1 MENLK
6 ISFFLNSPL
15 LIGRFSTIDSILVNL
30 YVKRHFGKNIE
41 IEKLY
46 DFDFI
51 EKYKDGYCG
60 SIWFVEENDQVS
72 LENRCIVKKPE
83 YEYLNENRANKIEYS
98 MGSGEF
104 KAYNIWNE
112 LLKTPKIYFYVRGK
126 REIIE
131 DLLQDLK
138 FIGKKT
144 AIGYG
149 QVSSFLVETIP
160 EDKSVFLA
168 KNTPARPISVKNYP
182 SLENA
187 RIIYYNSKVPY
198 WANWSK
204 EACYMPNSSLTE
216 TIYPGKERPSI
227 DEKYLSKYHS
237 AINFVYDVLHE
248 DKNNWQEIDLKE
260 KATAKDLIVDGQ
272 DHLCAFSGEQSKE
285 GILCKSIEKTLGST
299 FTDYAFLNKSKFV
312 SKQTFWTL
320 QCGVNSRVGKKSLG
334 FHVVD
339 KNGITYVMGKNKTKS
354 IEQAIKD
361 ASLPFNLA
369 LKTTPN
375 NQHVVFKSNLT
386 LSKDLIAC
394 QYGSETYYFGYEEAK
409 ECLKRVNE
417 IIKDYPITKSHLIPN
432 PQIDAPFISLKKDAR
447 NKDTILLISD
457 FYKQYSKDVRVG
469 AYILTIGEK

>member
-6 ISFFLNSPL
+6 ISFFLGNPL

-30 YVKRHFGKNIE
+30 YVKRHFGKNVE

-60 SIWFVEENDQVS
+60 SIWFVEKRDPVS

-83 YEYLNENRANKIEYS
+83 YEYLNEHRAKKIEYD

-126 REIIE
+126 KEIIE

-138 FIGKKT
+138 FLGKKT

-149 QVSSFLVETIP
+149 QVSSFLVEKIT
-160 EDKSVFLA
+160 EDKSIFLA
-168 KNTPARPISVKNYP
+168 ENTPARPISVKNYP
-182 SLENA
+182 FLKNA
-187 RIIYYNSKVPY
+187 RITYYNSKVPY
-198 WANWSK
+198 WANWTK
-204 EACYMPNSSLTE
+204 EACYMPNSSLIE

-237 AINFVYDVLHE
+237 AINFVYEVLHK
-248 DKNNWQEIDLKE
+248 DKANWQEINLKE
-260 KATAKDLIVDGQ
+260 KAKKEDVIIDGQ
-272 DHLCAFSGEQSKE
+272 PHLCALSGEQSEE
-285 GILCKSIEKTLGST
+285 GILCKSIEKTLPKT
-299 FTDYAFLNKSKFV
+299 FTDYAFLNNSKFV

-320 QCGVNSRVGKKSLG
+320 KCGVNSRVGKKSLG
-334 FHVVD
+334 FHVID

-354 IEQAIKD
+354 IEQAIQD
-361 ASLPFNLA
+361 TLLPFNLA

-394 QYGSETYYFGYEEAK
+394 QYGNETYYFSYEEAK

-417 IIKDYPITKSHLIPN
+417 IIKDYSITKSHLIPN
-432 PQIDAPFISLKKDAR
+432 PQIEAPFVNLKKEAK
-447 NKDTILLISD
+447 NKETIRAISD

-469 AYILTIGEK
+469 AYILAIGEK

>member
-60 SIWFVEENDQVS
+60 SIWFVEESDQVS

-126 REIIE
+126 KEIIE

-204 EACYMPNSSLTE
+204 EACYMPNSSLIE

-227 DEKYLSKYHS
+227 NEKYLSKYHS
-237 AINFVYDVLHE
+237 AINFVYDVL
-248 DKNNWQEIDLKE
+248 N
-260 KATAKDLIVDGQ
+260 
-272 DHLCAFSGEQSKE
+272 
-285 GILCKSIEKTLGST
+285 
-299 FTDYAFLNKSKFV
+299 
-312 SKQTFWTL
+312 
-320 QCGVNSRVGKKSLG
+320 
-334 FHVVD
+334 
-339 KNGITYVMGKNKTKS
+339 
-354 IEQAIKD
+354 
-361 ASLPFNLA
+361 
-369 LKTTPN
+369 
-375 NQHVVFKSNLT
+375 
-386 LSKDLIAC
+386 
-394 QYGSETYYFGYEEAK
+394 
-409 ECLKRVNE
+409 
-417 IIKDYPITKSHLIPN
+417 
-432 PQIDAPFISLKKDAR
+432 
-447 NKDTILLISD
+447 
-457 FYKQYSKDVRVG
+457 
-469 AYILTIGEK
+469 